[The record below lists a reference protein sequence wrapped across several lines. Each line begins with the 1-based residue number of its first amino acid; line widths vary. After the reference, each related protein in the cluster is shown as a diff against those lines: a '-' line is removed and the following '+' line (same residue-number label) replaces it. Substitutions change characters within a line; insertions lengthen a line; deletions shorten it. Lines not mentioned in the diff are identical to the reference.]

1 VTRILLVDDQQLFLE
16 SLATVLENIEDDFEV
31 IGMASDGEQA
41 MELLESLQPD
51 IVLMDVRMPVMDG
64 VKACRLIKLRNPGLP
79 ILMLT
84 TFEDDEYVREA
95 LTHGA
100 AGYLLKNIPPQ
111 ELVASIK
118 AALSGAVLIDPRVI
132 SKLMHNSAA
141 ADSGEQTY
149 PDWLDSLSRKEK
161 QILGL
166 IVHGHTNSEIADTV
180 HVAEQTVRNYVSRI
194 YEKLDVRNRVQAI
207 QVARKSGLF

>member
-1 VTRILLVDDQQLFLE
+1 MTRILLVDDQQLFLE

-41 MELLESLQPD
+41 MELLETLQPD

-64 VKACRLIKLRNPGLP
+64 VKACRLIKIRNPGLP

-132 SKLMHNSAA
+132 SKLMHNSTATP
-141 ADSGEQTY
+141 SGEPEY

-166 IVHGHTNSEIADTV
+166 IVHGHTNSEISDTV

-194 YEKLDVRNRVQAI
+194 YEKLDVRNRVEAI
-207 QVARKSGLF
+207 QMARKSGLF